1 MLPRALLYI
10 IYGLMVAVGLV
21 AMYCLL
27 NAGSP
32 HSLLRLLWPDPTV
45 DIYVAAGS
53 SMLVFILGFFV
64 FYSRDR
70 EGFHQ
75 LLELNAEQIRALRK
89 KGKKDNEIADSILAA
104 MGSRSGRR
112 HNMARKKLIIYLSDF
127 R

>member
-1 MLPRALLYI
+1 MPRALLYI

-53 SMLVFILGFFV
+53 SVMVFILGFFV

-70 EGFHQ
+70 EGFRE
-75 LLELNAEQIRALRK
+75 LLELNADHIRALRK
-89 KGKKDNEIADSILAA
+89 KGKKNEEIANSILAA
-104 MGSRSGRR
+104 MGSSSGYR
-112 HNMARKKLIIYLSDF
+112 HNMARKKLIAHLSDF

>member
-1 MLPRALLYI
+1 LPRALLYI

-53 SMLVFILGFFV
+53 SVMVFILGFLIVLLYGAGFI
-64 FYSRDR
+64 RDKLIPC
-70 EGFHQ
+70 F
-75 LLELNAEQIRALRK
+75 
-89 KGKKDNEIADSILAA
+89 DSIFQCQTFIKQDI
-104 MGSRSGRR
+104 R
-112 HNMARKKLIIYLSDF
+112 
-127 R
+127 